1 MGGELSKIES
11 NTSKSYYS
19 PNSAGKSKIE
29 SMDCEEENR
38 NTLIYRVWIAKK
50 SITLSDE
57 HVNLSSFKL
66 SCIDTVKFYSPKLN
80 NLKLEEPIPN
90 VFEIKNESNF
100 HFKHWA
106 VILELS
112 NGAYVNIQF
121 GQTGFSLKEFD
132 RTNIA
137 GENILNSILEGWGE
151 KKHPYSFCY
160 LGVANYEYD
169 NLKIFLNRVKI
180 QEEGRKYYNAGFFN
194 CQHFSCDVEKILF
207 NRILIWH
214 SFEYYLDEFFKMFFP
229 DIDINTLTKKHEESI
244 KKKNIER
251 FKENV
256 KKMKKALEEIEK
268 NINNEYV
275 RNDYYEYFI
284 DAKEKLEK
292 LYSKYSL
299 KFDDYINNVE

>member
-1 MGGELSKIES
+1 MGEELSNVES
-11 NTSKSYYS
+11 NASKSDYS
-19 PNSAGKSKIE
+19 PNSADNSRSEKIIFK
-29 SMDCEEENR
+29 EENR
-38 NTLIYRVWIAKK
+38 KTLIYRVWIAKK

-169 NLKIFLNRVKI
+169 NLKIVLFRVKNKEI
-180 QEEGRKYYNAGFFN
+180 GGIYYNVGYSN
-194 CQHFSCDVEKILF
+194 CQHFACDVENILF
-207 NRILIWH
+207 NRILTWH
-214 SFEYYLDEFFKMFFP
+214 SFEYYLDQFFRIFFP
-229 DIDINTLTKKHEESI
+229 DININTLKKEYEEKI
-244 KKKNIER
+244 KKENKER
-251 FKENV
+251 FKKNV
-256 KKMKKALEEIEK
+256 QKMKKSLTETEENIK
-268 NINNEYV
+268 NENV
-275 RNDYYEYFI
+275 RNDYYEYFNKT
-284 DAKEKLEK
+284 KEELEK

-299 KFDDYINNVE
+299 KFDDFINKVD